1 MNVTIE
7 KNSAVYG
14 IINVN
19 VVEADYA
26 DKVKK
31 ELRTIGA
38 KRVIPGFRQGHAPM
52 PTLVR
57 MKCSMMW
64 YMMLSS
70 PISATT
76 SCTCSVSPCLWK
88 RKK

>member
-38 KRVIPGFRQGHAPM
+38 KRVIYALLP
-52 PTLVR
+52 
-57 MKCSMMW
+57 
-64 YMMLSS
+64 
-70 PISATT
+70 
-76 SCTCSVSPCLWK
+76 
-88 RKK
+88 